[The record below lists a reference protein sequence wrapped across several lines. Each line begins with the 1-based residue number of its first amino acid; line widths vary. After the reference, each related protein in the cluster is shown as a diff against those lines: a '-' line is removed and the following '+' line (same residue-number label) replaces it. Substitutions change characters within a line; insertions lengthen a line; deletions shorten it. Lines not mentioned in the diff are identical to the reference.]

1 MIEKLRKA
9 GATSFVLDLRGNPGG
24 YLDQVERMASMFL
37 ADGDVIVQFGLKE
50 EIVGEV
56 RASSELDQGFKVT
69 EPVVVLVDGG
79 SASASEI
86 LAAALQESAGVPVV
100 GMQTFGKGTVQGV
113 QSLDEQSEIKLT
125 IQKWL
130 TPKGNWLN
138 EVGVTPDN
146 VVDFPEY
153 AYYSSLLQDEFVVL
167 GDTSEKAQELNQFL
181 EVLGYMDEVEDTFK
195 ESTQAA
201 LSLFQ
206 EENELTVTGALDLA
220 TAVKLEEQLRVKLR
234 ENDPMYLKAIEVLL
248 ERTN

>member
-1 MIEKLRKA
+1 
-9 GATSFVLDLRGNPGG
+9 
-24 YLDQVERMASMFL
+24 
-37 ADGDVIVQFGLKE
+37 
-50 EIVGEV
+50 
-56 RASSELDQGFKVT
+56 
-69 EPVVVLVDGG
+69 
-79 SASASEI
+79 
-86 LAAALQESAGVPVV
+86 
-100 GMQTFGKGTVQGV
+100 MQTFGKGTVQGV

-153 AYYSSLLQDEFVVL
+153 AYYSSLLQDKFVVL
-167 GDTSEKAQELNQFL
+167 GDSSEKAQELNLFL
-181 EVLGYMDEVEDTFK
+181 EVLGYMDDVEDTFN

-206 EENELTVTGALDLA
+206 GENELTVTGALDVA

>member
-1 MIEKLRKA
+1 M
-9 GATSFVLDLRGNPGG
+9 V
-24 YLDQVERMASMFL
+24 
-37 ADGDVIVQFGLKE
+37 
-50 EIVGEV
+50 
-56 RASSELDQGFKVT
+56 
-69 EPVVVLVDGG
+69 
-79 SASASEI
+79 
-86 LAAALQESAGVPVV
+86 
-100 GMQTFGKGTVQGV
+100 KGTVQGV

-181 EVLGYMDEVEDTFK
+181 EVLGYMDDVEDTFN

>member
-1 MIEKLRKA
+1 MYEN
-9 GATSFVLDLRGNPGG
+9 T
-24 YLDQVERMASMFL
+24 
-37 ADGDVIVQFGLKE
+37 
-50 EIVGEV
+50 
-56 RASSELDQGFKVT
+56 
-69 EPVVVLVDGG
+69 
-79 SASASEI
+79 
-86 LAAALQESAGVPVV
+86 
-100 GMQTFGKGTVQGV
+100 
-113 QSLDEQSEIKLT
+113 
-125 IQKWL
+125 
-130 TPKGNWLN
+130 KGNWLN

-153 AYYSSLLQDEFVVL
+153 AYYSSLLQDKFVVL

-181 EVLGYMDEVEDTFK
+181 EVLGYMDDVEDTFN

>member
-1 MIEKLRKA
+1 
-9 GATSFVLDLRGNPGG
+9 
-24 YLDQVERMASMFL
+24 
-37 ADGDVIVQFGLKE
+37 
-50 EIVGEV
+50 
-56 RASSELDQGFKVT
+56 
-69 EPVVVLVDGG
+69 
-79 SASASEI
+79 
-86 LAAALQESAGVPVV
+86 
-100 GMQTFGKGTVQGV
+100 MQTFGKGTVQGV
-113 QSLDEQSEIKLT
+113 QSLDEQTEIKLT

-153 AYYSSLLQDEFVVL
+153 AYYSSLLQDKFVVL

-181 EVLGYMDEVEDTFK
+181 EVLDYLDDVEDTFN
-195 ESTQAA
+195 ENTQAA